1 MAVLILLSKMERV
14 EDARKYALGSANII
28 HSVSV
33 LYIYYIVKRRGW
45 RMLENMHWALII

>member
-1 MAVLILLSKMERV
+1 MERV
-14 EDARKYALGSANII
+14 EDARKYDALGSANII

-45 RMLENMHWALII
+45 RMLENTHWALII